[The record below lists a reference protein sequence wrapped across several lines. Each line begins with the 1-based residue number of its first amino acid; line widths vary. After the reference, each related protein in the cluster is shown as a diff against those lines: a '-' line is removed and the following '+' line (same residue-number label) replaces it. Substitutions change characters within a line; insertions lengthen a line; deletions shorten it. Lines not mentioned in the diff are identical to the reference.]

1 MKTVRAGLE
10 LGLYGGAGYITQEIA
25 LQTANSSQVSFLG
38 ALTVIVVPLLAVF
51 SGRDVKPITWFASL
65 VALYGVNLLE
75 SSGSANLTGDLW
87 GIVSA
92 ILFGLQIYRT
102 ECIVRRKEMEDQ
114 CMSLVSLQLATIA
127 FMCVGWLGYNIGM
140 EDSLDIGSE
149 LANMSIPALIYTGI
163 ITTSMSLWIEFNAL
177 KSVSATEAAL
187 IYTSEPLWGAAF
199 SWLLLGERWG
209 PTGWMGAACVVG
221 ASVVTQLGNSDED
234 GDDTI
239 NRLDAEP
246 SSSTEVLDNSEV
258 E

>member
-1 MKTVRAGLE
+1 M
-10 LGLYGGAGYITQEIA
+10 
-25 LQTANSSQVSFLG
+25 
-38 ALTVIVVPLLAVF
+38 VPLLAVF

-102 ECIVRRKEMEDQ
+102 ECIVRKKEMEDQ

-127 FMCVGWLGYNIGM
+127 FMCVGWLGYNIGVD
-140 EDSLDIGSE
+140 DSLNIGSE
-149 LANMSIPALIYTGI
+149 LASISIPALIYTGI

-177 KSVSATEAAL
+177 KAVSATEAAL

-199 SWLLLGERWG
+199 SWLLIGERWG
-209 PTGWMGAACVVG
+209 PTGWVGAACVVG
-221 ASVVTQLGNSDED
+221 ASVITQLGNSDE
-234 GDDTI
+234 
-239 NRLDAEP
+239 NRDETVPAAESEP
-246 SSSTEVLDNSEV
+246 SSATEVLDKSKV